1 VRLEEEEGNG
11 LAGFDPWRFYPDVM
25 NMG

>member
-11 LAGFDPWRFYPDVM
+11 LAGYDPWRFYPDVM